1 MSSRLHT
8 KQTRK
13 RPKQGGSVSPSRAR
27 KIKMT
32 PGFSETS
39 PVGQPHTSNVR
50 DFIRAMSVEL
60 SLLAY
65 RNGLDSLAVVFDM
78 AREVAD
84 SDTVRSR
91 MRERSLH
98 DSR

>member
-1 MSSRLHT
+1 
-8 KQTRK
+8 
-13 RPKQGGSVSPSRAR
+13 
-27 KIKMT
+27 MT
-32 PGFSETS
+32 AD
-39 PVGQPHTSNVR
+39 QPHRTNVR

-84 SDTVRSR
+84 SDTVRAR
-91 MRERSLH
+91 LQER
-98 DSR
+98 RAQGGR